1 MNILPSI
8 ALIGR
13 PTGNFFTCRLVTPI
27 DEDTTVLYNF
37 NLFRR
42 RGSFAAL
49 LNSLKW
55 VFWSSWAHDWLF
67 SDQDKFVV
75 EKIRPGPE
83 LPSKTDVGLTA
94 WRWFMAKNA
103 RRPEAVPPPLEVAPQ
118 MAER

>member
-1 MNILPSI
+1 MLPSI

-13 PTGNFFTCRLVTPI
+13 PTGNFFTCRFVAPV
-27 DEDTTVLYNF
+27 DENTTILYNL

-67 SDQDKFVV
+67 SDQDKYVV
-75 EKIRPGPE
+75 ERIRPGTE
-83 LPSKTDVGLTA
+83 LLSRTDTGLTA
-94 WRWFMAKNA
+94 WRWFMSRNA
-103 RRPEAVPPPLEVAPQ
+103 RQPEVPAAAPESKTEPVE
-118 MAER
+118 A